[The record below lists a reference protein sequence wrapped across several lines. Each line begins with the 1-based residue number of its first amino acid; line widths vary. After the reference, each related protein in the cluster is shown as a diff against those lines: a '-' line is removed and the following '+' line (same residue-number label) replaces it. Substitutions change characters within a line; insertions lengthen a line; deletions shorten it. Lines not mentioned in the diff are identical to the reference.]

1 MPRAGKKKKPTG
13 PPKISATGATIPIDR
28 SLSVQIGERIG
39 AGGFGVIYKGE
50 SFHLRLSLSHNM
62 RVSPLILPFQ
72 PLFYSLTHTPSL
84 TPSLSLTHSLFHTHT
99 HACTLAPCRQAICQG
114 QGCRT
119 RGHQNGGWDQIELAW
134 APPLPRAITQS
145 PTAFRAQLLTHSQWL
160 TLSRHRCTQQEHS
173 HSSGLF
179 SEMKCMERL
188 GLVEWSSSSGS
199 LFEAGKNL
207 FNV

>member
-84 TPSLSLTHSLFHTHT
+84 TPSLSLTHSLLHSHSRTHSFT
-99 HACTLAPCRQAICQG
+99 HILMRARLRLVGKRSVKGRAAGPVVIKMV
-114 QGCRT
+114 
-119 RGHQNGGWDQIELAW
+119 GGIKLSWPGLH
-134 APPLPRAITQS
+134 LCH
-145 PTAFRAQLLTHSQWL
+145 AQLLSHPQRSVHSFLLTHSG
-160 TLSRHRCTQQEHS
+160 SRS
-173 HSSGLF
+173 HDTVAPNRSTHTAAAF
-179 SEMKCMERL
+179 SRR
-188 GLVEWSSSSGS
+188 
-199 LFEAGKNL
+199 
-207 FNV
+207 